1 MTSLHGRVVFITG
14 GARGIG
20 AEVARRL
27 RNRGARLVLTDL
39 DEAEL
44 AALAAE
50 LGEDRVLTAVADV
63 RDLPAMRA
71 AADKA
76 VERFGGIDVV
86 VANAGIASYGSVLAV
101 DPEAFKRVL
110 DVNVLGVFH
119 TVRATLPSVIDRRGY
134 VLIVSSLA
142 AYAAAPGLAPYNAS
156 KAGVEIVANALRLEV
171 GHLGVAVG
179 SAHMSWIDTG
189 LVRDLKSDTPSFGQL
204 LARLPWPLNQ
214 TTTVD
219 KCADAFVRGIE
230 GRQDRIYSPRWVGL
244 FRWLKPVLS
253 TPVGELPIRK
263 STAEL
268 LPRIDAEVAALGR
281 SMSASNDELLRE
293 TRGSSPN

>member
-1 MTSLHGRVVFITG
+1 MMSLHGKVVFITG

-27 RNRGARLVLTDL
+27 RNKGARLVLTDL
-39 DEAEL
+39 DQAEL

-50 LGEDRVLTAVADV
+50 LGEDGVLTAVADV
-63 RDLPAMRA
+63 RDLPAMQA
-71 AADKA
+71 AAAKA

-86 VANAGIASYGSVLAV
+86 VANAGIASYGSVLNV
-101 DPEAFKRVL
+101 DPEAVKRVL

-156 KAGVEIVANALRLEV
+156 KAGVEILANALRLEV
-171 GHLGVAVG
+171 GHRGVGVG
-179 SAHMSWIDTG
+179 SAHMSWIDTA
-189 LVRDLKSDTPSFGQL
+189 LVRDSKADIPSFGEM
-204 LARLPWPLNQ
+204 LAKLPWPLNK
-214 TTTVD
+214 TTTVED
-219 KCADAFVRGIE
+219 CADAFVRGIE
-230 GRQDRIYSPRWVGL
+230 ARADRIYCPRWVGL

-253 TPVGELPIRK
+253 TPLGELPIRK
-263 STAEL
+263 TAAEL
-268 LPRIDAEVAALGR
+268 LPRMDAEAAALGR
-281 SMSASNDELLRE
+281 SMSASNVEILRE
-293 TRGSSPN
+293 IRDLPTN